1 MVGYKQLQCVKNR
14 PYYTNYNIIVRIALG
29 ITIAISA
36 HLPFS
41 QWFPF
46 HIDVQVQW
54 FGAVQFPSCWQCGEQ
69 IAARVCNY
77 SNIVWH
83 STLFLVSPVSQRTPS
98 HPERQ
103 EHWLGWKQFPPLP
116 HGGWQIAVMGKE
128 HWTFWHWC
136 PLSLKHTLIT
146 VVSSPFICTPTHSRH
161 NTQPSIHA
169 FRVACS
175 WRDRNRLFTYTMF
188 PGMYSLRRH
197 TPMATHH
204 ANLCCIGFQ
213 SNLQCSYTYQATYRF
228 LHCYM
233 EGCIQLQEKSTFLS
247 ILEYYG
253 LEDFSGNHVRHT
265 DVSQV
270 FMTLI
275 QKLFPSGGHCLR
287 QYKSVH
293 ISIGIIIWL
302 DCFLALAPS
311 ISYWG
316 KEMFLSY
323 LATLFTC
330 TPCPASR
337 ANADICCCTM
347 AFIFARW
354 IAGGCAWYDKTQS

>member
-14 PYYTNYNIIVRIALG
+14 PYYTKYNIIVRIALG
-29 ITIAISA
+29 ITIPISA

-98 HPERQ
+98 HSEGQ

-116 HGGWQIAVMGKE
+116 HGGWQIAVMEKE

-175 WRDRNRLFTYTMF
+175 WRDRNRLFTYTSF

-204 ANLCCIGFQ
+204 AHISLPTTQESMHNGPAAHSDHHSDMEDHTQLQEDLGHASGQLNHQSMLTFVALASSPIYSACSCI
-213 SNLQCSYTYQATYRF
+213 YQATHRF

-247 ILEYYG
+247 IY
-253 LEDFSGNHVRHT
+253 
-265 DVSQV
+265 
-270 FMTLI
+270 
-275 QKLFPSGGHCLR
+275 
-287 QYKSVH
+287 
-293 ISIGIIIWL
+293 
-302 DCFLALAPS
+302 
-311 ISYWG
+311 
-316 KEMFLSY
+316 
-323 LATLFTC
+323 
-330 TPCPASR
+330 
-337 ANADICCCTM
+337 
-347 AFIFARW
+347 
-354 IAGGCAWYDKTQS
+354 